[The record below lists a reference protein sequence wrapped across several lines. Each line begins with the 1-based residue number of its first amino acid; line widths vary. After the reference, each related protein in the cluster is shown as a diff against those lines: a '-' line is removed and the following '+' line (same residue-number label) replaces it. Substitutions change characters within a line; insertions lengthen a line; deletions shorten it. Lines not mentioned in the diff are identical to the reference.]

1 MQTALSIQQI
11 LAQPENTRLVTQ
23 LLESEE
29 VINRSDLARELCEQ
43 LDLRDPKGDLRMG
56 TMRKAL
62 RVLEAKGLW
71 KLPAAES
78 VGTGPWSPKRLA
90 QPVAAPRALPAKVEE
105 VQGLGLVAVT
115 TEEEQRIWNELI
127 LSEHPLHNCRL
138 VGRQLR
144 YLVQSDYGWVGAV
157 GFGSCALSLQP
168 RDEWI
173 AWNTTQRIAHL
184 PRVINMARFL
194 IRPKVN
200 CANLASKVLSLC
212 VRQVPDDFERRYG
225 VRPWLMESFVDR
237 SAYDG
242 CSYKAANWRLVGQT
256 KGMGRNGTGKVCKSI
271 KDIYLYPLVDNLD
284 QRIGVQ
290 RQPLIALDA
299 DSGMDA
305 AGWAQQ
311 EFGDCE
317 LGDRRLTRRLIKI
330 ISDKAAQPGGSYSQA
345 AGGDRY
351 GLKGYYRF
359 LNNEDEGEELTPQT
373 LLQTHRQQT
382 IRRMKTESTVLI
394 VQDTTQ
400 LNYSTR
406 PKCEGLGEIG
416 SNQTKTKS
424 KGLDLHSCLAIGG
437 ETGLPLGVLHLNGYA
452 PESAKGKDPQRPIQ
466 EKESFRWLQAY
477 DDAAAI
483 AALIP
488 ETRVVSVTDREGDMF
503 PLFDRQRGEQGKKA
517 HLLVRARWDRVLEN
531 SELKLF
537 EELAAAASA
546 ERFSLPVPR
555 QRERAATSSKAAR
568 PNSPART
575 AEVEIRFKEVTLNPP
590 QTSEL
595 RSKQPLKLWAIY
607 LVEPHPPKGATPLRW
622 FLLTTIPVTS
632 AKVARQCVKYYCL
645 RWRIEDWHRVLKSG
659 CKVLEHQNHSAEV
672 LLRAI
677 TMDAVIA
684 WRIMLLVL
692 LGREVPELP
701 IHLIFDPEEI
711 QVLNLLAKKKVLF
724 VGKAMIQIAKLGGYL
739 NRKCDGHPG
748 YECMWKGSVR
758 FHDMVQTLKLMKLSQ
773 SG

>member
-11 LAQPENTRLVTQ
+11 LAQPENTRLVVQ
-23 LLESEE
+23 LLESEG
-29 VINRSDLARELCEQ
+29 VINRSDLTRELCEQ
-43 LDLRDPKGDLRMG
+43 LDLRDPKGKLRLG
-56 TMRKAL
+56 TTHKAL

-71 KLPAAES
+71 KLPTAERLGS
-78 VGTGPWSPKRLA
+78 GQWQPKRLA
-90 QPVAAPRALPAKVEE
+90 KPVVAPRAMPAQVED
-105 VQGLGLVAVT
+105 VQGLGLVEVT
-115 TEEEQRIWNELI
+115 TEEEKRTWNELI
-127 LSEHPLHNCRL
+127 LGEHPLHNCRL

-144 YLVQSDYGWVGAV
+144 YLVQSNHGCLGAV
-157 GFGSCALSLQP
+157 GFGSSALYLKP

-173 AWNTTQRIAHL
+173 AWNTAQRMEHL
-184 PRVINMARFL
+184 PRVINMTRFL

-200 CANLASKVLSLC
+200 CENLASKVLSIC

-237 SAYDG
+237 SFYDG

-256 KGMGRNGTGKVCKSI
+256 KGLGRNGEGKVCKSI
-271 KDIYLYPLVDNLD
+271 KDIYLYPLVDHLD
-284 QRIGVQ
+284 KRIGVE
-290 RQPLIALDA
+290 RQPLIALDV
-299 DSGMDA
+299 DSGLDA
-305 AGWAQQ
+305 AGWAGQ
-311 EFGDCE
+311 EFGDCQ
-317 LGDRRLTRRLIKI
+317 LGDPRRTQRLIKI

-345 AGGDRY
+345 AGGNRHT
-351 GLKGYYRF
+351 LKAYYR
-359 LNNEDEGEELTPQT
+359 LINNKHKKLTPQT
-373 LLQTHRQQT
+373 MLQTHRSQT

-394 VQDTTQ
+394 VQDTSQ

-406 PKCEGLGEIG
+406 PKCKGLGEIG

-424 KGLDLHSCLAIGG
+424 QGLDLHSCLAIGG

-452 PESAKGKDPQRPIQ
+452 PESAEDKDPKRPIE
-466 EKESFRWLQAY
+466 EKESFRWLEAY
-477 DDAAAI
+477 DDAATI
-483 AALIP
+483 AAQIT

-503 PLFDRQRGEQGKKA
+503 ELFDRRRGDQGQKA
-517 HLLVRARWDRVLEN
+517 HLLVRAKWDRVLEN
-531 SELKLF
+531 SDLKLF
-537 EELAAAASA
+537 EELAAAPLA

-555 QRERAATSSKAAR
+555 QRERAATSKKAAR

-575 AEVEIRFKEVTLNPP
+575 AEVEIRFKEVTLSPP

-607 LVEPHPPKGATPLRW
+607 LVEPHPPAGATPLRW
-622 FLLTTIPVTS
+622 LLLTTIPVTS
-632 AKVARQCVKYYCL
+632 AKVARQCVQYYCL

-659 CKVLEHQNHSAEV
+659 CKVLEHQNHTAEV

-677 TMDAVIA
+677 ALDAVIA

-701 IHLIFDPEEI
+701 SQLMFDPAETQTLE
-711 QVLNLLAKKKVLF
+711 LLAQKKSLS
-724 VGKAMIQIAKLGGYL
+724 VGEAIIQIAKLGGYL
-739 NRKCDGHPG
+739 NRKSDGHPG
-748 YECMWKGSVR
+748 YECMWKGMLLFYNMVR
-758 FHDMVQTLKLMKLSQ
+758 GIQLYKLSQ

>member
-1 MQTALSIQQI
+1 MQSALSIQQI
-11 LAQPENTRLVTQ
+11 LAQPESIRLVTQ
-23 LLESEE
+23 LLEAED

-56 TMRKAL
+56 TTRKAL

-78 VGTGPWSPKRLA
+78 VGTGPWRAKRLA
-90 QPVAAPRALPAKVEE
+90 RPVAAPRALPAKVED
-105 VQGLGLVAVT
+105 VQGLGLVEVT
-115 TEEEQRIWNELI
+115 TEEQKKTWNELM
-127 LSEHPLHNCRL
+127 LGEHPLHNCRL

-144 YLVQSDYGWVGAV
+144 YLVQSNYGCLGAV
-157 GFGSCALSLQP
+157 GFGSAALALQP

-173 AWNTTQRIAHL
+173 AWETPQRMTHL
-184 PRVINMARFL
+184 PRVINMTRFL

-200 CANLASKVLSLC
+200 CENLASKVLSLC
-212 VRQVPDDFERRYG
+212 VRQVPNDFEGRYG

-237 SAYDG
+237 SFYDG
-242 CSYKAANWRLVGQT
+242 CSYKAANWLLVGQT
-256 KGMGRNGTGKVCKSI
+256 KGLGRNGVGKVCKSI

-299 DSGMDA
+299 ESGLDA

-317 LGDRRLTRRLIKI
+317 LGDLRLTQRLIKV

-345 AGGDRY
+345 VGGDRHA
-351 GLKGYYRF
+351 LKGYYR
-359 LNNEDEGEELTPQT
+359 LINNEDQEITPQT
-373 LLQTHRQQT
+373 LLQAHRDQT
-382 IRRMKTESTVLI
+382 IRRMMTESTVLI

-406 PKCEGLGEIG
+406 SKCEGLGEIG

-424 KGLDLHSCLAIGG
+424 RGLDLHSCLAIGG

-452 PESAKGKDPQRPIQ
+452 PESAKDKNPQRPIE
-466 EKESFRWLQAY
+466 EKESFRWLEAY

-488 ETRVVSVTDREGDMF
+488 ETRVVSVTDRDGDMF
-503 PLFDRQRGEQGKKA
+503 PLFDRRRGDQGQKA
-517 HLLVRARWDRVLEN
+517 HLLVRAKWDRSLEN
-531 SELKLF
+531 SDLKLF
-537 EELAAAASA
+537 EELAATPLAQ
-546 ERFSLPVPR
+546 RFSLPVPR
-555 QRERAATSSKAAR
+555 QRERAATSTKAAR
-568 PNSPART
+568 PNSTART
-575 AEVEIRFKEVTLNPP
+575 AEVEIRFKEVTLSPP
-590 QTSEL
+590 RLSEV
-595 RSKQPLKLWAIY
+595 RHKQPLKLWAIY
-607 LVEPHPPKGATPLRW
+607 LVEPHPPEGATPLRW

-659 CKVLEHQNHSAEV
+659 CKVLEHQNHSAQV

-677 TMDAVIA
+677 TLDAVIA

-701 IHLIFDPEEI
+701 SHVIFDPEEI
-711 QVLNLLAKKKVLF
+711 QALELLVKKKVPF
-724 VGKAMIQIAKLGGYL
+724 VGEAMIQIAKLGGYL

-748 YECMWKGSVR
+748 YECLWKGYQR
-758 FHDMVQTLKLMKLSQ
+758 FQDMVHALKLLKFSQ

>member
-78 VGTGPWSPKRLA
+78 VGTGPWKPKRLA
-90 QPVAAPRALPAKVEE
+90 KPVAAPRALPAQVEE
-105 VQGLGLVAVT
+105 VQGLVLVEVT
-115 TEEEQRIWNELI
+115 TEEEKRIWNELI
-127 LSEHPLHNCRL
+127 LGEHPLHNCRL

-144 YLVQSDYGWVGAV
+144 YLVQSKYGCLGAV
-157 GFGSCALSLQP
+157 GFGSAALALQP

-173 AWNTTQRIAHL
+173 AWDSAQRMAHL
-184 PRVINMARFL
+184 PRVINMTRFL

-200 CANLASKVLSLC
+200 CENLASKVLSLC

-237 SAYDG
+237 SLYDG
-242 CSYKAANWRLVGQT
+242 CSYKAANWLLVGQT
-256 KGMGRNGTGKVCKSI
+256 KGLGRNGEGKVCKSI
-271 KDIYLYPLVDNLD
+271 KDIYLYSLVDNLD

-290 RQPLIALDA
+290 RQALIALDP
-299 DSGMDA
+299 DSGLDA
-305 AGWAQQ
+305 VGWAQQ

-317 LGDRRLTRRLIKI
+317 LGHVRLTQRLIKI

-345 AGGDRY
+345 VDGDRQA
-351 GLKGYYRF
+351 LKGYYRF
-359 LNNEDEGEELTPQT
+359 INNEDEDEELTPET
-373 LLQTHRQQT
+373 MLQTHRDQT
-382 IRRMKTESTVLI
+382 IRRMMTESTVLI
-394 VQDTTQ
+394 VQDTTE
-400 LNYSTR
+400 LNYSTLL
-406 PKCEGLGEIG
+406 KCEGLGQIG

-424 KGLDLHSCLAIGG
+424 RGLNLHSCLAIGG
-437 ETGLPLGVLHLNGYA
+437 ETGLPLGVLQLNGYA
-452 PESAKGKDPQRPIQ
+452 PESAKAKDPQRPIE
-466 EKESFRWLQAY
+466 EKESFRWLQGY
-477 DDAAAI
+477 DEAAAI
-483 AALIP
+483 AELIP
-488 ETRVVSVTDREGDMF
+488 QTRVISVTDREGDMF
-503 PLFDRQRGEQGKKA
+503 ELFDRRRGDQGQKA
-517 HLLVRARWDRVLEN
+517 HLLVRAKWDRSLDN
-531 SELKLF
+531 SDLKLF
-537 EELAAAASA
+537 EELAAAPLA

-555 QRERAATSSKAAR
+555 QRERAATSKKAAR
-568 PNSPART
+568 PNSLARI

-595 RSKQPLKLWAIY
+595 SSKQPLKLWAIY
-607 LVEPHPPKGATPLRW
+607 LVEPHAPAGATSLRW

-632 AKVARQCVKYYCL
+632 AKVARQCVQYYCL

-659 CKVLEHQNHSAEV
+659 CKVLEYQNHSAEA
-672 LLRAI
+672 LLRNI

-701 IHLIFDPEEI
+701 IQVIFDPEEM
-711 QVLNLLAKKKVLF
+711 QVLDLLAKKKYPL
-724 VGKAMIQIAKLGGYL
+724 
-739 NRKCDGHPG
+739 
-748 YECMWKGSVR
+748 
-758 FHDMVQTLKLMKLSQ
+758 
-773 SG
+773 